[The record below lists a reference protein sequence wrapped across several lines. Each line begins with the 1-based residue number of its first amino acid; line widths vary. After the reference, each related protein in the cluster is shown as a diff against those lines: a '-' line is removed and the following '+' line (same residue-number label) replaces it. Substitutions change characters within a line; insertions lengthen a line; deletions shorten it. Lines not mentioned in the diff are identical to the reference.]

1 MADSHL
7 RGPRCPPV
15 LRLGARLVVS
25 YVARAMALVLEL
37 GLALALELG
46 LALA

>member
-15 LRLGARLVVS
+15 LRLGARLVVR
-25 YVARAMALVLEL
+25 YVSRSAVVLVLAMA
-37 GLALALELG
+37 
-46 LALA
+46 